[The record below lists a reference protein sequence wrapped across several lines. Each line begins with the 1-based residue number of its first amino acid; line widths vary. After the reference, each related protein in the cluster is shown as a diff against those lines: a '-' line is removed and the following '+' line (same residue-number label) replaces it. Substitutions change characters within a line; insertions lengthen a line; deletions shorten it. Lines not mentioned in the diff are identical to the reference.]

1 MAGKNKDNSIQNMD
15 FDTLSK
21 MDFSQLLQFLTSLT
35 PEQAQTLFQQIK
47 IDPNDERF
55 ILRDGDP
62 RLGFLYTLKSLVP
75 PENAKIIDQIITTFK
90 R

>member
-1 MAGKNKDNSIQNMD
+1 MANNNQFQNID
-15 FDTLSK
+15 FDYLAK
-21 MDFSQLLQFLTSLT
+21 MDFTQLLQFLSSLT

-47 IDPNDERF
+47 VDPNDERF

-62 RLGFLYTLKSLVP
+62 RLGFLYSLKSFLP
-75 PENAKIIDQIITTFK
+75 PQQGQIIDQIIKTFK

>member
-1 MAGKNKDNSIQNMD
+1 MSGKNKDNSIQNMD

-21 MDFSQLLQFLTSLT
+21 MDFTQLLQYLSSLS

-75 PENAKIIDQIITTFK
+75 PEKAKIIDQIITTFK